1 MNLTV
6 HFCCYIHTYTYM
18 RFSILLVSGL
28 TMADL
33 GDPFGFT
40 GGLVNIS
47 CEVSMY
53 SSEIKTS
60 STSCK
65 TTLVGVV
72 SVETVIVVRAT
83 ATIVRS
89 D

>member
-1 MNLTV
+1 M
-6 HFCCYIHTYTYM
+6 
-18 RFSILLVSGL
+18 
-28 TMADL
+28 
-33 GDPFGFT
+33 
-40 GGLVNIS
+40 NIS

-65 TTLVGVV
+65 TTLVRVV
-72 SVETVIVVRAT
+72 SVETVIVVRST